1 MRLRNRF
8 LEFLKVISRNI
19 FIVKNEQKPFV
30 WFESELGGH
39 FEPNNF
45 EILDRHT
52 FVTWHLSD
60 VTENDR
66 TCDPEKV
73 KIFYP
78 KMVMDQSHSSTPIME
93 RIRRVVNWLGFD
105 SNLLFCVYLFC
116 LFYFFKFYRSD
127 FTRDILPRH
136 SETRKKLSFG
146 NIPPR
151 RK

>member
-1 MRLRNRF
+1 M
-8 LEFLKVISRNI
+8 
-19 FIVKNEQKPFV
+19 FIVFKNDRKPFV

-45 EILDRHT
+45 EILDPIT
-52 FVTWHLSD
+52 FVTWH
-60 VTENDR
+60 VTENHVTDQD
-66 TCDPEKV
+66 CDIETI

-78 KMVMDQSHSSTPIME
+78 KMAMDQSHHRIPISE
-93 RIRRVVNWLGFD
+93 RIRRTVHWLGFEN
-105 SNLLFCVYLFC
+105 NLWFLIYLFC

-127 FTRDILPRH
+127 FTRDLNHMMLPRH
-136 SETRKKLSFG
+136 SEPRKKLSFG

>member
-1 MRLRNRF
+1 M
-8 LEFLKVISRNI
+8 
-19 FIVKNEQKPFV
+19 
-30 WFESELGGH
+30 
-39 FEPNNF
+39 
-45 EILDRHT
+45 DRHT

-60 VTENDR
+60 VTDENDR
-66 TCDPEKV
+66 TCDTEKI

-78 KMVMDQSHSSTPIME
+78 KMAMDQSHRRIPIME
-93 RIRRVVNWLGFD
+93 RVRRTVNWLGFE
-105 SNLLFCVYLFC
+105 SNLLFFVYLFC

>member
-1 MRLRNRF
+1 M
-8 LEFLKVISRNI
+8 KDISRNV

-45 EILDRHT
+45 EILDRVT
-52 FVTWHLSD
+52 LVTWHVSGDHL
-60 VTENDR
+60 V
-66 TCDPEKV
+66 CDIEKI

-78 KMVMDQSHSSTPIME
+78 KMAMDQSHSRIPIME
-93 RIRRVVNWLGFD
+93 RVRRTVNWLGFE
-105 SNLLFCVYLFC
+105 SNLLFIVYLFC

-127 FTRDILPRH
+127 FTRDMMLLPRH
-136 SETRKKLSFG
+136 SETRTKLRFG

>member
-1 MRLRNRF
+1 MNFWKIF
-8 LEFLKVISRNI
+8 LEI
-19 FIVKNEQKPFV
+19 FIVFKNEQKPFV

-45 EILDRHT
+45 EILDPVT
-52 FVTWHLSD
+52 FVTWH
-60 VTENDR
+60 VTENHVTED
-66 TCDPEKV
+66 CDIETI

-78 KMVMDQSHSSTPIME
+78 KMAMDQSHRRIPITE
-93 RIRRVVNWLGFD
+93 RIRRTVHWLGFE
-105 SNLLFCVYLFC
+105 SNLWFLIYLFC

-127 FTRDILPRH
+127 FTRDLNHMMLPRH
-136 SETRKKLSFG
+136 SEPRKKLSFG